1 MSHQVALRYTR
12 KYDVE
17 KVRVLTLVKNRGK
30 GGAVRM
36 VRPKMSNYSMCEC
49 RKKKSNSMEI
59 KFFFV
64 IFACVVFFLSHLK
77 GTMSSRGKVILM
89 ADADGA
95 TKFSDIEKVEAGL
108 HDLNPKPV
116 WRCSDV
122 LFCLTYVY

>member
-1 MSHQVALRYTR
+1 
-12 KYDVE
+12 
-17 KVRVLTLVKNRGK
+17 
-30 GGAVRM
+30 
-36 VRPKMSNYSMCEC
+36 
-49 RKKKSNSMEI
+49 
-59 KFFFV
+59 
-64 IFACVVFFLSHLK
+64 
-77 GTMSSRGKVILM
+77 MSSRGKVILM